1 MELMGDSLRNERQL
15 PIEERDRFEN
25 EPFGSLTLASDRP
38 LAGSD
43 RTAVIGILEL
53 DDAGGPVH
61 INFDD
66 PQVADESTSVGKG
79 EDPAFLNAIT
89 AARIDLGEDGSF

>member
-1 MELMGDSLRNERQL
+1 M
-15 PIEERDRFEN
+15 
-25 EPFGSLTLASDRP
+25 TLASDRP

-43 RTAVIGILEL
+43 RATVIGILKL

-61 INFDD
+61 IDFDD

-79 EDPAFLNAIT
+79 EDPAFLNAVT